1 MRIRPAD
8 QKAAQPPGDGAG
20 SSDPRAQDMEDM
32 LILLPLAAGS
42 CGSRNK
48 KPSN

>member
-1 MRIRPAD
+1 VKRAT
-8 QKAAQPPGDGAG
+8 KSAGGAG